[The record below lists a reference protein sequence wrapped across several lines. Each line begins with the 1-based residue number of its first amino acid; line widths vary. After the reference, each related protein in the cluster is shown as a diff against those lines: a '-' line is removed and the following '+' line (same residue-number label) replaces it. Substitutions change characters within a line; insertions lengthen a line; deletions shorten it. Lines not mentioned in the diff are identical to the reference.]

1 MTLFSFVIGQSCSS
15 ASILLSLSLPT
26 IYTVSA
32 RECYFWSVSHVYLSF
47 EMLNSTMIRKMFENK
62 DELPAKLTELGLV
75 PAEGDYKCPTC
86 ATSLKLHKDSS
97 RGDGFRWVCTGRISK
112 NKQVKKFSLLLLF

>member
-1 MTLFSFVIGQSCSS
+1 
-15 ASILLSLSLPT
+15 
-26 IYTVSA
+26 
-32 RECYFWSVSHVYLSF
+32 
-47 EMLNSTMIRKMFENK
+47 MLNSTMIRKMFENM

-112 NKQVKKFSLLLLF
+112 NKQVKKCVTRVEFRKHTFFEGTVTVFLSQRFFIRRR